1 MDREGIFIHAHLLAP
16 EVNYVFIVVNAR
28 GGVNTLAE
36 AGVGSVLVLCCA
48 VLCCA
53 VLCCVLQCLAINP
66 PVTTTDLLPKRLRW
80 CAPVLPY
87 NTCTRVC

>member
-53 VLCCVLQCLAINP
+53 VCSNALQS
-66 PVTTTDLLPKRLRW
+66 THLLPRPTFFLN
-80 CAPVLPY
+80 A
-87 NTCTRVC
+87 